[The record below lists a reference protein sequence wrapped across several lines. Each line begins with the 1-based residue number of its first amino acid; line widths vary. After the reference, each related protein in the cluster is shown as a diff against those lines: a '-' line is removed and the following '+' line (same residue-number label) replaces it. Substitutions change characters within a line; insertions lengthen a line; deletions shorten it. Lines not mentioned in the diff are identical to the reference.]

1 MRLLFVADGRSP
13 ITLSWLRHWTED
25 GDEVHL
31 ISTFPCDPPPGL
43 ASFHIL
49 PVAFGAL
56 GGGQAVS
63 TSRTSKGGLVGRF
76 RGPLRPLRYYLGP
89 VSLLPYLQRFRT
101 LVTALKP
108 DLIHALRIPF
118 EGMLAS
124 SAPRESLLVVSTWG
138 NDLTLH
144 AHGSLLM
151 RWLTRRTLRRAQGLM
166 ADAQRDIRLG
176 REWGFSADKP
186 TLVIPGAGG
195 IRLDEM
201 RRAASEDGPLPDLP
215 AGAPLIVNPRGSRP
229 GSVRND
235 TFFRAIPRVVQEN
248 PQACFVC
255 PLLAGDPEAEHWVS
269 LLGIEANVRLWP
281 HLSQPQLW
289 RLFQQVQVFVSPSA
303 HDGTPNSLLEAMA
316 CGCFPVAGD
325 IESLREWITPGEN
338 GFLVNPADP
347 QTLAEAILAALGDA
361 DLRDR
366 AARQNARIL
375 AERADYQSCMG
386 QVEWFYENVVREA

>member
-13 ITLSWLRHWTED
+13 ITLSWLRHWVER

-31 ISTFPCDPPPGL
+31 VSTFPCDPPPGL
-43 ASFHIL
+43 ASFHVL
-49 PVAFGAL
+49 SVAFGAL
-56 GGGQAVS
+56 GGEQAKGAA
-63 TSRTSKGGLVGRF
+63 RASKQGLVGRF
-76 RGPLRPLRYYLGP
+76 RGLLRPLRYILGP
-89 VSLLPYLQRFRT
+89 LSLLPYQTRFRA
-101 LVTALKP
+101 LVTALRP

-118 EGMLAS
+118 EGMLAA
-124 SAPRESLLVVSTWG
+124 SAPREVPLVVSIWG

-144 AHGSLLM
+144 AHGSFM
-151 RWLTRRTLRRAQGLM
+151 MNWLTRWSLRRAHGLL

-176 REWGFSADKP
+176 REWGFVAAKP
-186 TLVIPGAGG
+186 TLVVPGAGG
-195 IRLDEM
+195 LRFDEM
-201 RRAASEDGPLPDLP
+201 RRLASEAESLPDLP
-215 AGAPLIVNPRGSRP
+215 ADVPLIVNPRGSRP

-235 TFFRAIPRVVQEN
+235 TFFRAIPLVVQKN

-255 PLLAGDPEAEHWVS
+255 PPLAGDPEAQRWVES
-269 LLGIEANVRLWP
+269 LGIEASVRLWP
-281 HLSQPQLW
+281 RLSQPQLW
-289 RLFQQVQVFVSPSA
+289 RLFQRTQVFVSPSA

-347 QTLAEAILAALGDA
+347 KALAEAILSALGDGN
-361 DLRDR
+361 LRGR

-375 AERADYQSCMG
+375 AERADYLRCMA
-386 QVEWFYENVVREA
+386 QVEELYENVRRET